1 MKKHLIIFI
10 FAALVFSSCRK
21 QVSDYE
27 RPGFDPQ
34 PTLNAV
40 LQEGQPVWAQVTFA
54 QGLDSVRPSACTNA
68 EVLLYVD
75 GQFAE
80 RLQHDGDGL
89 YGRRSWLRHA
99 LCPNR
104 DAGEAHG
111 DWGRNYGKRHS

>member
-10 FAALVFSSCRK
+10 FAALVFSGCRK

-27 RPGFDPQ
+27 RPEFDPQ

-40 LQEGQPVWAQVTFA
+40 LLADRPVWAQVSFA
-54 QGLDSVRPSACTNA
+54 QCLDSVRPAPCIDA

-89 YGRRSWLRHA
+89 YVG
-99 LCPNR
+99 
-104 DAGEAHG
+104 
-111 DWGRNYGKRHS
+111 